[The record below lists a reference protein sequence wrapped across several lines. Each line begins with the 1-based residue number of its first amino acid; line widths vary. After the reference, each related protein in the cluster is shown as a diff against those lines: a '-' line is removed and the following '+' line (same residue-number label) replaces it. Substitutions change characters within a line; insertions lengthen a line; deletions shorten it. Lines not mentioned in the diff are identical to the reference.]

1 MLLGSML
8 AQHHESPSRVS
19 LTLLVTTEIEGREAV
34 VADSQ
39 LLGGRV
45 CGRLQDGDTVV
56 LLNVLS
62 ANSPIQRPVL
72 ISPVLYPSTRICG
85 ATQRNQTRAM
95 LPSKFKNKRAR
106 SSIPE
111 LNTNARLTFNM
122 CSSVVLP
129 ALSRPRNRSLA
140 CLLRR
145 PSEAR
150 IS

>member
-56 LLNVLS
+56 LQHVQ
-62 ANSPIQRPVL
+62 QRRLAGIVQTEEQELGVL
-72 ISPVLYPSTRICG
+72 IEK
-85 ATQRNQTRAM
+85 TQRGQDIVNYRTRREISKLHLVPRDTHLDHKQAGTAAQ
-95 LPSKFKNKRAR
+95 PSHE
-106 SSIPE
+106 SG
-111 LNTNARLTFNM
+111 
-122 CSSVVLP
+122 
-129 ALSRPRNRSLA
+129 
-140 CLLRR
+140 
-145 PSEAR
+145 SE
-150 IS
+150 SE

>member
-95 LPSKFKNKRAR
+95 LPSKFKTKGLGLLFPNSTPTLDSPSTCAAASSCRHCPDRGTGAWRAY
-106 SSIPE
+106 
-111 LNTNARLTFNM
+111 
-122 CSSVVLP
+122 
-129 ALSRPRNRSLA
+129 
-140 CLLRR
+140 
-145 PSEAR
+145 
-150 IS
+150 